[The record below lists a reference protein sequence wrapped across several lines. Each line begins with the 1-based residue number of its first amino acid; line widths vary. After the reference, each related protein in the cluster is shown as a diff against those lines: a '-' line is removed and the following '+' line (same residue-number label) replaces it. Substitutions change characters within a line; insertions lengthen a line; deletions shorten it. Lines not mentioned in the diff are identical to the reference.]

1 MVDKECNLR
10 AGVYQVQTFGT
21 TQTSRD
27 AEKFINLYRSYTY
40 YHIYDFIYVIGEIP
54 MEINASVD
62 MKPLTLPPLVWVAG
76 TVYEILVQPGEQFYV
91 FAIKPA
97 KGSGVILRIADAHTG
112 APMSSVTTGNLVYD
126 LMKEAYFRKLN
137 VQVAYRDFGQDPQ
150 SGINKLC
157 IDRVILTQ

>member
-1 MVDKECNLR
+1 ME
-10 AGVYQVQTFGT
+10 T
-21 TQTSRD
+21 T
-27 AEKFINLYRSYTY
+27 
-40 YHIYDFIYVIGEIP
+40 
-54 MEINASVD
+54 ASVN

-91 FAIKPA
+91 FAVKPA
-97 KGSGVILRIADAHTG
+97 QGSAVILRIADAHTG
-112 APMSSVTTGNLVYD
+112 GPMSSVTADNLVYD

-137 VQVAYRDFGQDPQ
+137 VQVAYRDFGLDPQ